1 MKIYNIFVIVMINWV
16 NKNNVLNRV
25 VTSNVTWNS
34 NNSTLRLLL
43 KMGHFKLALEQS
55 TLRTMRVNFDRLGI
69 DFREEFYLIF
79 EYDTE

>member
-1 MKIYNIFVIVMINWV
+1 
-16 NKNNVLNRV
+16 
-25 VTSNVTWNS
+25 
-34 NNSTLRLLL
+34 
-43 KMGHFKLALEQS
+43 MGHFKLALEQS